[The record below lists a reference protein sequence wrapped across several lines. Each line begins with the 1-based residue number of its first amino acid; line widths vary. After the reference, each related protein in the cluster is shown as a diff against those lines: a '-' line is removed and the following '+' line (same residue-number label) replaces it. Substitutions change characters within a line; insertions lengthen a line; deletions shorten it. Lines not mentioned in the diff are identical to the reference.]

1 MWFLFAAASALCF
14 GLRGIL
20 YQWTSQRPLNR
31 NLLLL
36 GVYASGTLIA
46 LVAAAVTGQAWTKPV
61 WIGTLLGLFSFIS
74 NAAMYKGYSVGKAS
88 LVAMFTGLPPVVVV
102 LFAYVLWGEKLNTAQ
117 LAVFVVIVAGI
128 LMIRYSNDISLKN
141 LQGAHWGAI
150 TMLFFGLTDLSSK
163 QATLIGAATLP
174 TLALM
179 YGTGSL
185 LFAAAWLLERKQE
198 AFARAAIRAGCEEAA
213 AGTEAGPA
221 EAADSMVREAAP
233 ANAAGR
239 GPAPAL
245 ARGWSPGRTLVWGM
259 FVGITNVCGMILAMP
274 AFAAGVTGLVSV
286 VIAMNVVLVLFY
298 ARFGLKEKFS
308 RLESGGLLL
317 ALIGIIVLRLAA

>member
-1 MWFLFAAASALCF
+1 MWFLFAAASAICF

-20 YQWTSQRPLNR
+20 YQWTSQRPINR

-46 LVAAAVTGQAWTKPV
+46 LAAAAVTGQAWTKPV
-61 WIGTLLGLFSFIS
+61 WIGTLLGLFSFVS

-102 LFAYVLWGEKLNTAQ
+102 LFAYVLWGEKLNSTQ
-117 LAVFVVIVAGI
+117 LAAFIVIVAGI

-185 LFAAAWLLERKQE
+185 LFAAAWLLGRKQE
-198 AFARAAIRAGCEEAA
+198 AFARAALRAGREEAA
-213 AGTEAGPA
+213 AGTEDVPDSPVRAAASSVEAGSGPA
-221 EAADSMVREAAP
+221 AAAVRD
-233 ANAAGR
+233 
-239 GPAPAL
+239 
-245 ARGWSPGRTLVWGM
+245 WSSGRTLVWGM